1 MIYSDSSVP
10 LYGAAPAL
18 VLVQV
23 PAAAAAAAVP
33 QALVG
38 HLPSTTPHLLR

>member
-18 VLVQV
+18 VLVKV
-23 PAAAAAAAVP
+23 PAAAAVS

-38 HLPSTTPHLLR
+38 SLPLTHSDDQTRCE